1 MARRAATGTRA
12 RATSRYRLTSS
23 NSSSR
28 RQNSEQVSG
37 WPRSK
42 PSTRVGAVG
51 SPVPGS
57 VDSHTAASNGTSRR
71 QVGRGFGEDGGG
83 GVGSL
88 DPENE
93 LVAAAGGRR
102 VWSQARPPWLP
113 GPAWAATPQTGGL
126 PWPVPAIG
134 DGTQR
139 RAPRRWVAGER
150 HEAKERPIVLRATT
164 TLDDL
169 KDELTGGLV
178 LPGGLDD
185 LFLAIHT
192 IPARAT

>member
-1 MARRAATGTRA
+1 MVARPGVGRNPANEGVCRG
-12 RATSRYRLTSS
+12 RS
-23 NSSSR
+23 
-28 RQNSEQVSG
+28 
-37 WPRSK
+37 PRS
-42 PSTRVGAVG
+42 
-51 SPVPGS
+51 
-57 VDSHTAASNGTSRR
+57 
-71 QVGRGFGEDGGG
+71 
-83 GVGSL
+83 
-88 DPENE
+88 
-93 LVAAAGGRR
+93 
-102 VWSQARPPWLP
+102 
-113 GPAWAATPQTGGL
+113 
-126 PWPVPAIG
+126 G

-178 LPGGLDD
+178 LPVDPDD